1 MKKQKKSE
9 QEILS
14 ILAKEIHNS
23 SGYIG
28 GEIVSRRKKSLEYY
42 LGNPLGNEQEGRS
55 QVVSNDVMDT
65 VESLMPSLMK
75 IFTSGDNVFACEGV
89 GPEDEEMARQ
99 ASDYI
104 NHIFLKENNGFTS
117 LYTAF
122 KDALIQKNGILKVYW
137 DDSSKTEREEYTR
150 LTDDEFTDLVEDSEV
165 SVTHHSEYKESITD
179 DRGKEIDKVTLH
191 DVVIHRTKL
200 YGRVR
205 IDPVPPEEFLIERRC
220 KDIDSA
226 NFVAHRVNKTKS
238 ELVEMGYDPDLVYS
252 LPTGNSENF
261 SEDVFVRHQNID
273 FGSGESSGDKS
284 TDTVLIH
291 ECYIRMDADGDG
303 KAELLKV
310 CVAGDGKKLLD
321 ATEVD
326 TIPFISMTPVI
337 MPHRFHGRSIAE
349 LVEDIQLI
357 KSTVM
362 RQMLDNMYLTN
373 NNRVAI
379 QDGQVAMDDLLT
391 NRPGGIVRTKQPPQ
405 NVMMPIQAQP
415 ITEQA
420 SGMLGYLDSVKE
432 SRTGVSKTS
441 QGLNADSLNNKTA
454 TGMNQVLTQ
463 SQMRMELIARI
474 FAETG
479 VKDLALKIFE
489 LICKYQQKEKIVRI
503 RGKYIP
509 MRPYEWKDR
518 VNVTIHV
525 GLGTGSKEQQLILV
539 NAILERQMQAINLQQ
554 NVYGPMVN
562 LRNIYNSLKKL
573 VENAGLNSIEPFFMD
588 PDVGAAQM
596 PQLPPKPPTEF
607 EKVTLAQV
615 QGENQRAQLKAE
627 TEVKRIEAMM
637 RQHLLDFELKI
648 KEIELKYG
656 SKIDELELK
665 RRSMLEQEDLKSS
678 GNLMKEIVKGQDQFF
693 NTQQQINGQ
702 QGKTSQGRQESRA
715 APKRSPA

>member
-1 MKKQKKSE
+1 MKSKE
-9 QEILS
+9 EILRVLS
-14 ILAKEIHNS
+14 SEIHQA

-28 GEIVSRRKKSLEYY
+28 GELVARRKKSLEYY
-42 LGNPLGNEQEGRS
+42 LGMPLGNEQEGRS
-55 QVVSNDVMDT
+55 QVVSNDVLDT

-75 IFTSGDNVFACEGV
+75 IFTAGDNIFECEGV

-99 ASDYI
+99 CTDYL
-104 NHIFLKENNGFTS
+104 NYIFYKENDGFLA
-117 LYTAF
+117 LYSAF
-122 KDALIQKNGILKVYW
+122 KDALIQKNGILKIYW
-137 DDSSKTEREEYTR
+137 DNSQKTEREEYTR
-150 LTDDEFTDLVEDSEV
+150 LTDDEFMDLTSDPEV
-165 SVTHHSEYKESITD
+165 KVSNHSEYEESITD
-179 DRGKEIDKVTLH
+179 DNGKEVDKISFH

-200 YGRVR
+200 YGKVR
-205 IDPVPPEEFLIERRC
+205 IEPIPPEEFLIERRC
-220 KDIDSA
+220 KSIDTA
-226 NFVAHRVNKTKS
+226 NFVCHRTQKTRS
-238 ELVEMGYDPDLVYS
+238 ELIEMGYDPELVNS
-252 LPTGNSENF
+252 LPTGDTDYYT
-261 SEDVFVRHQNID
+261 EDKFVRHQNVD
-273 FGSGESSGDKS
+273 FSHGQTDGDESTQD
-284 TDTVLIH
+284 VLIH
-291 ECYIRMDADGDG
+291 ECYLRMDADEDG
-303 KAELLKV
+303 RAELLKITT
-310 CVAGDGKKLLD
+310 AGEATKLLD
-321 ATEVD
+321 IEEVD
-326 TIPFISMTPVI
+326 TMPFISMTPVI

-420 SGMLGYLDSVKE
+420 SGMLGYLDAVKE
-432 SRTGVSKTS
+432 SRTGVSKTA
-441 QGLNADSLNNKTA
+441 QGLNPDSLNNKTA

-479 VKDLALKIFE
+479 VKDLALKLFE
-489 LICKYQQKEKIVRI
+489 LTCKYQQKEKIVRI

-518 VNVTIHV
+518 VNVTVRV
-525 GLGTGSKEQQLILV
+525 GLGTGSKEQQLILI

-562 LRNIYNSLKKL
+562 LRNVYNSLKKL

-588 PDVGAAQM
+588 PEVGAAQM
-596 PQLPPKPPTEF
+596 PPLPPKPPTEF

-615 QGENQRAQLKAE
+615 QGENQRATMKNNVE
-627 TEVKRIEAMM
+627 MKRIESQM
-637 RQHLLDFELKI
+637 RKELLDFELKI
-648 KEIELKYG
+648 KDLELKYG
-656 SKIDELELK
+656 TKIDELELK
-665 RRSMLEQEDLKSS
+665 RRSMLEQADLNKS
-678 GNLMKEIVKGQDQFF
+678 GELMKEIIKGQGQFF
-693 NTQQQINGQ
+693 NGQ
-702 QGKTSQGRQESRA
+702 KGKADQGGQESRT
-715 APKRSPA
+715 APERSPVKNSI

>member
-1 MKKQKKSE
+1 MKKSK

-14 ILAKEIHNS
+14 IVSKELHNA

-28 GEIVSRRKKSLEYY
+28 GEIVARRKKSLEYY

-99 ASDYI
+99 CSDYI
-104 NHIFLKENNGFTS
+104 NYIFLKENNGFTS

-137 DDSSKTEREEYTR
+137 DNANKTEREEYNR
-150 LTDDEFTDLVEDSEV
+150 LTDDEFADLVADPEV
-165 SVTHHSEYKESITD
+165 KVKNHSEYEEPITD
-179 DRGKEIDKVTLH
+179 DGGKEIDKVKLH
-191 DVVIHRTKL
+191 DVVIQRTKL
-200 YGRVR
+200 YGQVR

-220 KDIDSA
+220 KDINSS
-226 NFVAHRVNKTKS
+226 NFVAHRTNKTKT
-238 ELVEMGYDPDLVYS
+238 ELVEMGYDRDLVDG
-252 LPTGNSENF
+252 LPTGDPDYF
-261 SEDVFVRHQNID
+261 TEDKFIRHQNID
-273 FGSGESSGDKS
+273 FSHGEADGDKS
-284 TDTVLIH
+284 TQDVLIH
-291 ECYIRMDADGDG
+291 ECYIKMDLNDDGI
-303 KAELLKV
+303 AELCKIT
-310 CVAGDGKKLLD
+310 VAGDAKKLLD
-321 ATEVD
+321 VEEVD
-326 TIPFISMTPVI
+326 TMPFISMTPVI

-405 NVMMPIQAQP
+405 NVMMPITAQP

-420 SGMLGYLDSVKE
+420 SGMLAYLDAVKE
-432 SRTGVSKTS
+432 TRTGVSKTS
-441 QGLNADSLNNKTA
+441 QGLNPDSLNNKTA

-489 LICKYQQKEKIVRI
+489 LVCKYQQKEKIVRI

-518 VNVTIHV
+518 VNVTVHV
-525 GLGTGSKEQQLILV
+525 GLGTGSKEQQLILL

-554 NVYGPMVN
+554 NVFGPMVN
-562 LRNIYNSLKKL
+562 LRNVYNSLKKL

-596 PQLPPKPPTEF
+596 PPLPPKPPTEF

-615 QGENQRAQLKAE
+615 QGENQRAQLKAQ
-627 TEVKRIEAMM
+627 TEVKRIEATM
-637 RQHLLDFELKI
+637 RQSLLDFELKI
-648 KEIELKYG
+648 KELELQYG
-656 SKIDELELK
+656 SKIDEIELK
-665 RRSMLEQEDLKSS
+665 RRSMLEQTDLQQS
-678 GNLMKEIVKGQDQFF
+678 GSLMKEIIKGQSQFF
-693 NTQQQINGQ
+693 DNKINNG
-702 QGKTSQGRQESRA
+702 QGKTDQGGQASRTTSQ
-715 APKRSPA
+715 RSPSKDSI

>member
-1 MKKQKKSE
+1 MKKKKQEKSE

-28 GEIVSRRKKSLEYY
+28 GEIVARRKKSLEYY

-99 ASDYI
+99 ASDYL
-104 NHIFLKENNGFTS
+104 NHIFLKENNGFTA

-165 SVTHHSEYKESITD
+165 SVTHHSEYKEPITD

-226 NFVAHRVNKTKS
+226 NFVAHRVNKTKT
-238 ELVEMGYDPDLVYS
+238 ELIEMGYHPDVVYS
-252 LPTGNSENF
+252 LPTGDGETY
-261 SEDVFVRHQNID
+261 SEDKFVRHQNID
-273 FGSGESSGDKS
+273 FGKGESTGDKS

-303 KAELLKV
+303 TAELLKV

-321 ATEVD
+321 VTEVD

-441 QGLNADSLNNKTA
+441 QGLNADALNNKTA
-454 TGMNQVLTQ
+454 TGQNQMLTQ

-479 VKDLALKIFE
+479 VKDLAVKMFE
-489 LICKYQQKEKIVRI
+489 LVCKYQQKEKIVRI

-554 NVYGPMVN
+554 NVFGPMVN

-615 QGENQRAQLKAE
+615 QGENQRAQLKAQVE
-627 TEVKRIEAMM
+627 EKRIEAQM
-637 RQHLLDFELKI
+637 RQELLEFELKI
-648 KEIELKYG
+648 KEIELQYG
-656 SKIDELELK
+656 TKIDELELK
-665 RRSMLEQEDLKSS
+665 RRSMLEQTDLQKS
-678 GNLMKEIVKGQDQFF
+678 GDLMKEIIKGQQQFF
-693 NTQQQINGQ
+693 NGKGQ
-702 QGKTSQGRQESRA
+702 TNTPGETSRS
-715 APKRSPA
+715 APKRSPAKTGV

>member
-1 MKKQKKSE
+1 MKSK

-14 ILAKEIHNS
+14 VLNREISNA
-23 SGYIG
+23 SGFIG
-28 GEIVSRRKKSLEYY
+28 GELVARRKKSLEYY
-42 LGNPLGNEQEGRS
+42 LGMPLGNEQEGRS

-75 IFTSGDNVFACEGV
+75 IFTSGDNVFACEGT

-99 ASDYI
+99 CSDYL
-104 NHIFLKENNGFTS
+104 NYIFLKENNGFTA
-117 LYTAF
+117 LYSAF
-122 KDALIQKNGILKVYW
+122 KDALIQKNGILKIYW
-137 DDSSKTEREEYTR
+137 DDSQKTEREEYTR
-150 LTDDEFTDLVEDSEV
+150 LTDDEFDDLVSDPQVKV
-165 SVTHHSEYKESITD
+165 SNHSEYEEPITD
-179 DRGKEIDKVTLH
+179 DRGKEIDKVKLH

-200 YGRVR
+200 YGQVR
-205 IDPVPPEEFLIERRC
+205 IEPVPPEEFLIERRC
-220 KDIDSA
+220 KDINSA
-226 NFVAHRVNKTKS
+226 NFVCHRTNKTKT
-238 ELVEMGYDPDLVYS
+238 ELVEMGYDRDLVEG
-252 LPTGNSENF
+252 LPTGDTDYF
-261 SEDVFVRHQNID
+261 TEDKFTRHQNID
-273 FGSGESSGDKS
+273 FSHGLSDGDKS
-284 TDTVLIH
+284 TNDVLVH
-291 ECYIRMDADGDG
+291 ECYIRMDINDDG
-303 KAELLKV
+303 KAELCKIT
-310 CVAGDGKKLLD
+310 VAGDAKKLLD
-321 ATEVD
+321 IEEVD
-326 TIPFISMTPVI
+326 TMPFISMTPVI

-415 ITEQA
+415 ITDQA
-420 SGMLGYLDSVKE
+420 TTMLGYLDSVKE
-432 SRTGVSKTS
+432 SRTGITRQS
-441 QGLNADSLNNKTA
+441 QGLDANTLNKTA
-454 TGMNQVLTQ
+454 TGQNQILTQ

-479 VKDLALKIFE
+479 VKDLALKMFE
-489 LICKYQQKEKIVRI
+489 LVCKYQQKEKIVRI

-518 VNVTIHV
+518 VNVTVQV
-525 GLGTGSKEQQLILV
+525 GLGTGSKEQQLILL

-554 NVYGPMVN
+554 NAFGPMVN
-562 LRNIYNSLKKL
+562 LRNIYNTLKKL
-573 VENAGLNSIEPFFMD
+573 IENAGLNGVEPYFMD

-615 QGENQRAQLKAE
+615 QGENQRATLKAE
-627 TEVKRIEAMM
+627 VEIKRIEGQM
-637 RQHLLDFELKI
+637 RQNLLDFELKI

-665 RRSMLEQEDLKSS
+665 RRSMLEQEDLKKS
-678 GNLMKEIVKGQDQFF
+678 GDLMKEIVKGQQQFF
-693 NTQQQINGQ
+693 NEDNTNGQ
-702 QGKTSQGRQESRA
+702 GQTNTPGQASRT
-715 APKRSPA
+715 APK

>member
-1 MKKQKKSE
+1 MKKKKQEKSE

-28 GEIVSRRKKSLEYY
+28 GEIVARRKKSLEYY

-99 ASDYI
+99 ASDYL
-104 NHIFLKENNGFTS
+104 NHIFLKENNGFTA

-165 SVTHHSEYKESITD
+165 SVTHHSEYKEPITD
-179 DRGKEIDKVTLH
+179 DRGKEIDKVSLH

-226 NFVAHRVNKTKS
+226 NFVAHRVNKTKT
-238 ELVEMGYDPDLVYS
+238 ELIEMGYHPDIVYS
-252 LPTGNSENF
+252 LPTGDGETY
-261 SEDVFVRHQNID
+261 SEDKFVRHQNID
-273 FGSGESSGDKS
+273 FGRGESTGDKS
-284 TDTVLIH
+284 TDMVLIH

-303 KAELLKV
+303 RAELLKV

-321 ATEVD
+321 VTEVD

-441 QGLNADSLNNKTA
+441 QGLNADALNNKTA

-479 VKDLALKIFE
+479 VKDLALKMFE
-489 LICKYQQKEKIVRI
+489 LVCKYQQKEKIVRI

-525 GLGTGSKEQQLILV
+525 GLGTGSKEQQLILL

-554 NVYGPMVN
+554 NVFGPMVN

-615 QGENQRAQLKAE
+615 QGENQRAQLKAQVE
-627 TEVKRIEAMM
+627 EKRIEAQM
-637 RQHLLDFELKI
+637 RQELLEFELKI
-648 KEIELKYG
+648 KEIELQYG
-656 SKIDELELK
+656 TKIDELELK
-665 RRSMLEQEDLKSS
+665 RRSMLEQTDLQKS
-678 GNLMKEIVKGQDQFF
+678 GDLMKEIIKGQQQFF
-693 NTQQQINGQ
+693 NGKGQ
-702 QGKTSQGRQESRA
+702 TNTPGETSRS
-715 APKRSPA
+715 APKRSPAKTGV

>member
-1 MKKQKKSE
+1 MKKSK

-14 ILAKEIHNS
+14 IVSKEIHNA

-28 GEIVSRRKKSLEYY
+28 GELVARRKKSLEYY
-42 LGNPLGNEQEGRS
+42 LGMPLGNEQEGKS
-55 QVVSNDVMDT
+55 QVISNDVMDT

-75 IFTSGDNVFACEGV
+75 IFTSGDNVFSCEGV

-99 ASDYI
+99 CSDYI

-117 LYTAF
+117 LYSAF
-122 KDALIQKNGILKVYW
+122 KDALIQKNGILKIYW
-137 DDSSKTEREEYTR
+137 DNSNKTEREEYTK
-150 LTDDEFTDLVEDSEV
+150 LTDDEFNNLVADEEV
-165 SVTHHSEYKESITD
+165 KVQNHTEYKEPIVDDQGEKLDEITF
-179 DRGKEIDKVTLH
+179 H
-191 DVVIHRTKL
+191 DVVIQRTRM
-200 YGRVR
+200 YGQVR
-205 IDPVPPEEFLIERRC
+205 IDPIPPEEFLIERRC
-220 KDIDSA
+220 KSIDTA
-226 NFVAHRVNKTKS
+226 NFIAHRTNKTKT
-238 ELVEMGYDPDLVYS
+238 ELVEMGYDRDLVDS
-252 LPTGNSENF
+252 LPTGDPDYF
-261 SEDVFVRHQNID
+261 TEDKFVRHQNID
-273 FGSGESSGDKS
+273 FSHGETDGDKS
-284 TDTVLIH
+284 TQDVLLH
-291 ECYIRMDADGDG
+291 ECYVRMDVNDDG
-303 KAELLKV
+303 KAELLKI
-310 CVAGDGKKLLD
+310 CVAGDAKKILD
-321 ATEVD
+321 IEEID
-326 TIPFISMTPVI
+326 TMPFISMTPVI

-405 NVMMPIQAQP
+405 NVMMPIVSQP

-420 SGMLGYLDSVKE
+420 SGMLAYLDSVKE
-432 SRTGVSKTS
+432 SRTGVSKTA
-441 QGLNADSLNNKTA
+441 QGLNSDSLNNKTA

-489 LICKYQQKEKIVRI
+489 LVCKYQQKEKIIRI

-518 VNVTIHV
+518 VNITVQV
-525 GLGTGSKEQQLILV
+525 GLGTGSKEQQLILM

-554 NVYGPMVN
+554 NAFGPMVN

-573 VENAGLNSIEPFFMD
+573 VENAGLNSIEPYFMD
-588 PDVGAAQM
+588 PDVGASQM

-615 QGENQRAQLKAE
+615 QGENQRAQLKAD
-627 TEVKRIEAMM
+627 TDLKAIEAKM
-637 RQHLLDFELKI
+637 RQSLLDFELQI
-648 KEIELKYG
+648 KELELKYG
-656 SKIDELELK
+656 MKIDEADIK
-665 RRSMLEQEDLKSS
+665 RRSMLQEHNVKATGDI
-678 GNLMKEIVKGQDQFF
+678 MKEIVKGQNQFF
-693 NTQQQINGQ
+693 NNGQ
-702 QGKTSQGRQESRA
+702 GNTNQTGQESRTTSE
-715 APKRSPA
+715 RSPAKDSI

>member
-1 MKKQKKSE
+1 MKKSK

-14 ILAKEIHNS
+14 VLSKEIHNA

-28 GEIVSRRKKSLEYY
+28 GELVARRKKSLEYY
-42 LGNPLGNEQEGRS
+42 LGMPLGNEQEGRS

-75 IFTSGDNVFACEGV
+75 IFTSGDNVFQCEGV

-104 NHIFLKENNGFTS
+104 NHVFLKENNGFTA
-117 LYTAF
+117 LYCAF

-137 DDSSKTEREEYTR
+137 DSANKTEREEYTR
-150 LTDDEFTDLVEDSEV
+150 LTDDEFNDLVSDSQVEV
-165 SVTHHSEYKESITD
+165 KNHSEYEESITD
-179 DRGKEIDKVTLH
+179 DRGQEIDKVTLH
-191 DVVIHRTKL
+191 DVVIHRTSL
-200 YGRVR
+200 YGGVK
-205 IDPVPPEEFLIERRC
+205 IEPVPPEEFLIERRC
-220 KDIDSA
+220 KDLHSA
-226 NFVAHRVNKTKS
+226 NFVCHRTNKTKT
-238 ELVEMGYDPDLVYS
+238 ELVEMGFDPDVVEG
-252 LPTGNSENF
+252 LPTGDPDF
-261 SEDVFVRHQNID
+261 YTEDKFVRHQNVD
-273 FGSGESSGDKS
+273 FSHGDNTGDTS
-284 TDTVLIH
+284 TEDVLIH
-291 ECYIRMDADGDG
+291 ECYVKMDLDDDG
-303 KAELLKV
+303 KAELVKII
-310 CVAGDGKKLLD
+310 VAGDGKHLLD
-321 ATEVD
+321 IEEID

-420 SGMLGYLDSVKE
+420 SGMLAYLDAVKE
-432 SRTGVSKTS
+432 TRTGVTRTS
-441 QGLNADSLNNKTA
+441 QGLNSDSLNNKTA

-489 LICKYQQKEKIVRI
+489 LVCKYQNKEKIVRI
-503 RGKYIP
+503 RGKYVP

-518 VNVTIHV
+518 VNVTVHV
-525 GLGTGSKEQQLILV
+525 GLGSGSKEQQLIMV

-573 VENAGLNSIEPFFMD
+573 VENAGLNNVEPFFMD
-588 PDVGAAQM
+588 PDVGASQM
-596 PQLPPKPPTEF
+596 PPLPPKPPTEF

-627 TEVKRIEAMM
+627 TEVKRIESTM
-637 RQHLLDFELKI
+637 RESLLDFELKI
-648 KEIELKYG
+648 KELELQYG

-665 RRSMLEQEDLKSS
+665 RRSMLEQTDLQKS
-678 GNLMKEIVKGQDQFF
+678 GDLMKEIVRGQEQFF
-693 NTQQQINGQ
+693 NGQ
-702 QGKTSQGRQESRA
+702 NKTNTEGQESRTT
-715 APKRSPA
+715 PQRSPSKNSI

>member
-28 GEIVSRRKKSLEYY
+28 GEIVARRKKSLEYY

-75 IFTSGDNVFACEGV
+75 IFTSGDNVFSCEGV

-99 ASDYI
+99 ASDYL
-104 NHIFLKENNGFTS
+104 NHIFLKENNGITA

-137 DDSSKTEREEYTR
+137 DDSQKVEREEYTR
-150 LTDDEFTDLVEDSEV
+150 LTDDEFNDLVSDVQVKV
-165 SVTHHSEYKESITD
+165 SNHTDYKEPITD
-179 DRGKEIDKVTLH
+179 DAGKEIDKVTLH

-200 YGRVR
+200 YGQVK
-205 IDPVPPEEFLIERRC
+205 IEPVPPEEFLIERRC
-220 KDIDSA
+220 KSIDTA
-226 NFVAHRVNKTKS
+226 NFVAHRVNKTKT

-252 LPTGNSENF
+252 LPTGDGETY
-261 SEDVFVRHQNID
+261 SEDKYVRHQNID
-273 FGSGESSGDKS
+273 FGKGESSGDKS
-284 TDTVLIH
+284 TDMVLIH

-303 KAELLKV
+303 RAELLKV

-321 ATEVD
+321 VMEVD

-441 QGLNADSLNNKTA
+441 QGLSADALNNKTA

-479 VKDLALKIFE
+479 VKDLALKMFE
-489 LICKYQQKEKIVRI
+489 LVCKYQQKEKIVRI

-525 GLGTGSKEQQLILV
+525 GLGTGSKEQQLILL

-615 QGENQRAQLKAE
+615 QGENQRAQLKAQVE
-627 TEVKRIEAMM
+627 EKRIEAQM
-637 RQHLLDFELKI
+637 RQELLEFELKI
-648 KEIELKYG
+648 KEIELQYG
-656 SKIDELELK
+656 TKIDELELK
-665 RRSMLEQEDLKSS
+665 RRSMLEQTDMQKS
-678 GNLMKEIVKGQDQFF
+678 GDLMKEIIKGQQQFF
-693 NTQQQINGQ
+693 NGKGQ
-702 QGKTSQGRQESRA
+702 TNTPGETSRS
-715 APKRSPA
+715 APKRSPAKTGV

>member
-1 MKKQKKSE
+1 MKKSQ

-14 ILAKEIHNS
+14 ILAREIHSS

-28 GEIVSRRKKSLEYY
+28 GELVSRRKKSLEYY
-42 LGNPLGNEQEGRS
+42 LGMPLGNEQEGRS
-55 QVVSNDVMDT
+55 QVISNDVMDT

-75 IFTSGDNVFACEGV
+75 IFTSGDNVFACEGT

-99 ASDYI
+99 CSDYL
-104 NHIFLKENNGFTS
+104 NYIFLKENNGFTA
-117 LYTAF
+117 LYSAF
-122 KDALIQKNGILKVYW
+122 KDALIQKNGILKIYW
-137 DDSSKTEREEYTR
+137 DDSQKTEREEYTR
-150 LTDDEFTDLVEDSEV
+150 LTDDEFDDLVSDPQVKV
-165 SVTHHSEYKESITD
+165 SNHSKYKEPITD
-179 DRGKEIDKVTLH
+179 DRGKEIDKVELH

-200 YGRVR
+200 YGQVR
-205 IDPVPPEEFLIERRC
+205 IEPVPPEEFLIERRC
-220 KDIDSA
+220 KDINSA
-226 NFVAHRVNKTKS
+226 NFVCHRTNKTKT
-238 ELVEMGYDPDLVYS
+238 ELVEMGYDRDLVEG
-252 LPTGNSENF
+252 LPTGDTDYF
-261 SEDVFVRHQNID
+261 TEDKFTRHQNID
-273 FGSGESSGDKS
+273 FSHGLSDGDKS
-284 TDTVLIH
+284 TNDVLVH
-291 ECYIRMDADGDG
+291 ECYIKMDINDDG
-303 KAELLKV
+303 KAELCKIT
-310 CVAGDGKKLLD
+310 VAGDAKKLLD
-321 ATEVD
+321 IEEVD

-391 NRPGGIVRTKQPPQ
+391 NRPGGIVRTKQPPS
-405 NVMMPIQAQP
+405 NVMMPITAQP

-420 SGMLGYLDSVKE
+420 SGMLAYLDSVKE
-432 SRTGVSKTS
+432 TRTGVSKTS
-441 QGLNADSLNNKTA
+441 QGLNPDSLNNKTA

-489 LICKYQQKEKIVRI
+489 LVCKYQQKEKIVRI

-518 VNVTIHV
+518 VNVTVHV
-525 GLGTGSKEQQLILV
+525 GLGTGSKEQQLILL

-627 TEVKRIEAMM
+627 TEVKRIEAQM
-637 RQHLLDFELKI
+637 RQNLLDFELKI

-678 GNLMKEIVKGQDQFF
+678 GNLMREIVKGQESFF
-693 NTQQQINGQ
+693 NTKQQIDGQ
-702 QGKTSQGRQESRA
+702 QGKASQGGQASRA